1 MPSAFHSN
9 CLVLLVALAT
19 GGCAGNAPLPQQA
32 SALNRAGAEALEQGQ
47 LDTAEARLSVA
58 LEYNPRFVEAL
69 TNLGLVEVQRGNF
82 ERARELLERARR
94 INTDVAQPHHALGV
108 LAEREG
114 RTDRA
119 SRHYQDAL
127 KVDPGFAPA
136 RANYA
141 RLLFEAGML
150 EHARSQF
157 LRLVEAAPHEARG
170 FEGLAECLLRLGR
183 TAEADGVV
191 ARGLRRHAHSP
202 ALRILDAR
210 RMLRD
215 GAVRAAID
223 ALSPLAE
230 TADDYGVTALAWLA
244 MAELAAGNAQAALSA
259 AERAAAS
266 SPHDPL
272 AVYALATVLT
282 QTSDP
287 RAARWSS
294 RAEAL
299 APRQARIT
307 RGLPLPEAFRR

>member
-1 MPSAFHSN
+1 MARSFHSN
-9 CLVLLVALAT
+9 SLVLLLALA
-19 GGCAGNAPLPQQA
+19 GAGCAAAAPLPPQA
-32 SALNRAGAEALEQGQ
+32 SALNRAGAEALEQGD

-58 LEYNPRFVEAL
+58 LEYSPRFVEAL

-94 INTDVAQPHHALGV
+94 INADVAQPHHALGV
-108 LAEREG
+108 LAERQA
-114 RTDRA
+114 RVDRA

-157 LRLVEAAPHEARG
+157 LRLVEAAPHEPRG
-170 FEGLAECLLRLGR
+170 FEGLAECLLHLGR
-183 TAEADGVV
+183 TSEADAVV
-191 ARGLRRHAHSP
+191 ARGLDRHARSP

-210 RMLRD
+210 RLLHE
-215 GAVRAAID
+215 GAVDAAID
-223 ALSPLAE
+223 ALVPLTE
-230 TADDYGVTALAWLA
+230 GVGDYSVAALAWLA
-244 MAELAAGNAQAALSA
+244 LAESAAGDTQAALRA
-259 AERAAAS
+259 AERAAGLNPA
-266 SPHDPL
+266 DPL
-272 AVYALATVLT
+272 AVYALASVLT
-282 QTSDP
+282 QTGDP

-299 APRQARIT
+299 APRQARVT
-307 RGLPLPEAFRR
+307 RGLPPSGGFPR